1 MFIRRTQTRSR
12 ISGEPYVTYRL
23 VQSQRVGNAIK
34 QSTVLNLGTHFDLP
48 QEHWPAL
55 AQYIDELVRG
65 QTSIL
70 QTTLPERVQ
79 SFAQRYAAQII
90 ARTPG
95 APTMGVAQPASTPA
109 VDPAVVAQPA
119 TPAAG
124 HAASNPAAP
133 PPSTPPSTASDVAR
147 YQEVDLDSLELV
159 DPRSVGV
166 EHAALSVMRQCGLQ
180 DKLSELGLNRPQIA
194 AAVGNIIARMARPGS
209 ELATHA
215 WLKDTSALGELIDFD
230 FEAMDLNRL
239 YRASDALY
247 KHREVLQ
254 EHLFG
259 QARSM
264 FGLTQT
270 ITLYD
275 LTNTYFEGVA
285 AGVSKAQRG
294 HSKECRS
301 DCPLVT
307 LAMAL
312 DTSGFVRRVQFFAG
326 NAGEPATLKDMLAGL
341 HAEPGATVV
350 MDAGIAA
357 QANLSWLR
365 QQGYHY
371 VVVSKLRERQF
382 DPAQA
387 SQVQSAGGVTIKLQ
401 RVPNPKDQG
410 EVLLYCHSPAR
421 EEKDRA
427 IDTAKASGLEAALAR
442 LQAGLG
448 QPQGQAQGKA
458 QGKAGGQQ
466 DSKAKGKAST
476 QDVATF
482 MQRLGRI
489 KQRLARA
496 AQHYEITVST
506 DDEGK
511 RVTAITWVKRIKP
524 GTAAAHP
531 GVYCLRTTL
540 LKHDD
545 ATLWRTYIML
555 TELESVFRSL
565 KTDLG
570 LRPVFHRVDRR
581 VEGHLFISVLAYH
594 FVHTLRMQLK
604 AQGVNDSWGTLRE
617 VMATQRRV
625 TVTMQRRDGR
635 TVHVRKATRPKP
647 RHQTLVTLLK
657 LEPNPGRTHRVL
669 I

>member
-1 MFIRRTQTRSR
+1 MFIRRTQTRNR
-12 ISGEPYVTYRL
+12 VSGEPYVTHRL
-23 VQSQRVGNAIK
+23 VHSARVGNAIK
-34 QSTVLNLGTHFDLP
+34 QTTLLNLGSHFDLP
-48 QEHWPAL
+48 QAHWPAL
-55 AQYIDELVRG
+55 AQRIDELVHG
-65 QTSIL
+65 QRSML
-70 QTTLPERVQ
+70 EATLPEAVQ
-79 SFAQRYAAQII
+79 VFAQRFAAQII
-90 ARTPG
+90 ARMQAVPSLG
-95 APTMGVAQPASTPA
+95 AAP
-109 VDPAVVAQPA
+109 VVA
-119 TPAAG
+119 PAA
-124 HAASNPAAP
+124 APAAP
-133 PPSTPPSTASDVAR
+133 AVPAATASAAPARAANPARSSPRSRASSASSQAGQAAR

-166 EHAALSVMRQCGLQ
+166 EHAALAAMRQCGLE

-194 AAVGNIIARMARPGS
+194 AAVGNIVARMAQPGS

-215 WLKDTSALGELIDFD
+215 WLQDNSALGELIDFD
-230 FEAMDLNRL
+230 FQAMDLNRL

-247 KHREVLQ
+247 KHRQALQ

-259 QARSM
+259 QACSM
-264 FGLTQT
+264 FGLGQT

-285 AGVSKAQRG
+285 AGVSKAKRG

-312 DTSGFVRRVQFFAG
+312 DASGFVRRVQFFAG
-326 NAGEPATLKDMLAGL
+326 NASEPATLKGMLTGL
-341 HAEPGATVV
+341 HAAPGATVV

-357 QANLSWLR
+357 QANLTWLR
-365 QQGYHY
+365 EQGYQY
-371 VVVSKLRERQF
+371 VVVSKLRQRQF
-382 DPAQA
+382 DPALA
-387 SQVQSAGGVTIKLQ
+387 TSVQSAGDVTIKLQ
-401 RVPNPKDQG
+401 RVQGEQG

-427 IDTAKASGLEAALAR
+427 IDSAKALGLETALAK
-442 LQAGLG
+442 LQASL
-448 QPQGQAQGKA
+448 
-458 QGKAGGQQ
+458 
-466 DSKAKGKAST
+466 SKPTGKAST

-482 MQRLGRI
+482 MQRLGRA
-489 KQRLARA
+489 KQRFARA
-496 AQHYEITVST
+496 AQHYEITVT
-506 DDEGK
+506 TEAQGQH
-511 RVTAITWVKRIKP
+511 VTAITWDKRIKP
-524 GTAAAHP
+524 GSAAAHP

-540 LKHDD
+540 VDQDD

-570 LRPVFHRVDRR
+570 LRPVFHRIDRR

-594 FVHTLRMQLK
+594 FVHTLRLQLK
-604 AQGVNDSWGTLRE
+604 AHGVNDSWNTLRQTLS
-617 VMATQRRV
+617 TQCRV
-625 TVTMQRRDGR
+625 TVTLQRRDGR

-647 RHQTLVTLLK
+647 RHQTLGTLLK
-657 LEPNPGRTHRVL
+657 LDPNPGRTHRVL